1 MKKMMNILQL
11 RGEFT
16 DNGPGSQTLTIA
28 EELRRRGHKV
38 SLCSSGGK
46 LTEKIKSK
54 KFNYFIVPELAYE
67 KRNILNVLKGIIAL
81 SRILKSQN
89 IEIVHCHNAAT
100 SVMSWIASK
109 VSGIKIKIFQSVRG
123 VEIRSNFFWR
133 NWVYK
138 LKNFNALFAVCE
150 KAKEILIG
158 FGVESEKII
167 VTYNGTDLNRFD
179 IRKKEAYRKE
189 IRRELDIPLSATVI
203 GIIGKQDGFK
213 GHRDLVKVFS
223 NLFNKYP
230 ELYIILVGEGKEL
243 EENKKLAESLRINS
257 RAIFTGL
264 RLDSEKLHASFDI
277 FTLLSIKGYEMFPN
291 VIIEA
296 MTYGNSFVATD
307 TQGVPETAKNS
318 EGIICNYGELKEY
331 ESAFIN
337 LLDNSRKREE
347 MGKRGIE
354 SVRSNFNIGEVVN
367 KIENAYGEL

>member
-1 MKKMMNILQL
+1 M
-11 RGEFT
+11 
-16 DNGPGSQTLTIA
+16 
-28 EELRRRGHKV
+28 
-38 SLCSSGGK
+38 
-46 LTEKIKSK
+46 
-54 KFNYFIVPELAYE
+54 PELAYE

-223 NLFNKYP
+223 NLFSKYP

-243 EENKKLAESLRINS
+243 KENKKLAESLGINS

-264 RLDSEKLHASFDI
+264 RLDAEKLHASFDI

-307 TQGVPETAKNS
+307 TQGVSETAKNN

-337 LLDNSRKREE
+337 LLDSPRKREE